1 MTDIDIP
8 DIGFFQVTFWKYIL
22 KNFYD
27 VMMGFLTVKSM
38 FLIFDIWLLIHVVNR
53 FILFL

>member
-8 DIGFFQVTFWKYIL
+8 DIGFFQVTFGKYIL
-22 KNFYD
+22 KNFHD
-27 VMMGFLTVKSM
+27 FMMGFLTVKSM